1 MKNAFLSYATSVVVF
16 FNCIQITSYTNGI
29 TSKIK
34 KSFQISKKI
43 LIEIFPTLSSSINF
57 GESQLLKQ
65 NCTTLQFFLYRDQ
78 VLSFYEL
85 FVGFIL
91 LKDKLWNAKKY
102 IYVINQ
108 KQQL

>member
-57 GESQLLKQ
+57 GESTLLKL
-65 NCTTLQFFLYRDQ
+65 NCTTLQFFIQRPSLI
-78 VLSFYEL
+78 
-85 FVGFIL
+85 IL
-91 LKDKLWNAKKY
+91 
-102 IYVINQ
+102 
-108 KQQL
+108 